1 MSEKNHNDKH
11 DENVSNDNDKAS
23 RHSNM
28 FMTDAY
34 PSVPAP
40 QLDARSQESVARA
53 MCVAA
58 HAGQFDKLGHPYH
71 EHPFAVASECFGAA
85 RVVAY
90 LHDIVEDTD
99 VSLDDLA
106 LVGMPQSIVDAVDA
120 ITRRADE
127 TYFEYIDR
135 LKDNELART
144 VKMVDLAHN
153 MSPLRSAGLSD
164 SHRKRYVKAM
174 RILSEVD
181 D

>member
-1 MSEKNHNDKH
+1 MSDKKYSSKC
-11 DENVSNDNDKAS
+11 DENVSKKHDSSS
-23 RHSNM
+23 RYSQM
-28 FMTDAY
+28 FTVDAY

-40 QLDARSQESVARA
+40 QLDARNQEAVARA

-106 LVGMPQSIVDAVDA
+106 LAGMPQSIIDAVDA

-153 MSPLRSAGLSD
+153 MSPLRSEGLSD